1 MPRRHK
7 IETLEALRDE
17 LADVFHKVRKG
28 SIDPNNG
35 KLLAFIGQTLTGVIK
50 AIDEREMNGNRFDP
64 DKLNVLLDAL
74 GRSAEGIWDEKEHE
88 GEEESPVE
96 NGAALSD

>member
-7 IETLEALRDE
+7 IDTLEVLRDE

-28 SIDPNNG
+28 SINPNNG
-35 KLLAFIGQTLTGVIK
+35 KLLAFLGQTLTGVIK
-50 AIDEREMNGNRFDP
+50 AIDERDANGNRFDP
-64 DKLNVLLDAL
+64 DKLNILLDAL
-74 GRSAEGIWDEKEHE
+74 GRSSEGLWDDEKQEEHQ
-88 GEEESPVE
+88 GE